1 MRTSNRLLARSCADR
16 NKRANRR
23 SFLVVCYNRRGMEIH
38 HLKYISIS
46 LPSLSGASLRE
57 WLWHTRRAAPV
68 LTALFMAMVL
78 GLLGGQQRCSF
89 GASLPESLCAV
100 DGLHF
105 QMAFA
110 HAQTT
115 STDSPMPSLP
125 GPSQSDEIHHCH
137 CQFAVLLTLSTV
149 VSLLALLGLKPA
161 PRHVRLQFNLTP
173 PSPPPRLT
181 HL

>member
-110 HAQTT
+110 HAQTP